1 MTGPQTAFRLAKSMA
16 GAALVGFGVFR
27 LYESLSGAIVR
38 LRLILGANGSE
49 ALGVLLALIHAASQV
64 LQAHT
69 ASHQQFI
76 KVFLEHVLI
85 SSWPLLLVIVG
96 TVLLWDSTADSVS
109 EPPKTMANLSNR
121 VRVFR
126 P

>member
-1 MTGPQTAFRLAKSMA
+1 MTGPQTAFRRPKSMA
-16 GAALVGFGVFR
+16 GAALLGFGGSG
-27 LYESLSGAIVR
+27 LYEGVGGGIVR
-38 LRLILGANGSE
+38 LRLVLGANGSE

-76 KVFLEHVLI
+76 KVFLQHVLI

-96 TVLLWDSTADSVS
+96 TVLLW
-109 EPPKTMANLSNR
+109 
-121 VRVFR
+121 
-126 P
+126 